1 MLVLKLLPPSLQPPT
16 YPSVHLPRHSFI
28 QPLPG
33 WYLLFLIYFLLVSH
47 MQNGPGGCVRAK
59 ATALLAITALPF
71 LPEQL
76 LALFLSSLFLL

>member
-1 MLVLKLLPPSLQPPT
+1 
-16 YPSVHLPRHSFI
+16 
-28 QPLPG
+28 
-33 WYLLFLIYFLLVSH
+33 

-59 ATALLAITALPF
+59 ATALLAIAALPF